1 MNTNLLFEFSVNK
14 ENNTIEIQRE
24 FDANL
29 DLVWKAWTTPE
40 LLNQW
45 EGPKPWR
52 SETKTM
58 DFREGGFRLYAM
70 VSPEGE
76 KHWGRI
82 DYKKIEIKK
91 RILETKTFCDENGNI
106 QPQIPHSLWNNLF
119 SEQENKS
126 TVNILIQYENAEHME
141 AIVKMG
147 FKEGMAVVVKNLD
160 ELLSN
165 LKNEQ
170 NEKFSI

>member
-1 MNTNLLFEFSVNK
+1 MNTNLLFEFSVSK

-45 EGPKPWR
+45 EAPKPWR

-76 KHWGRI
+76 KRWGRI
-82 DYKKIEIKK
+82 DYKEIEIKK
-91 RILETKTFCDENGNI
+91 RILETKTFCDENGI
-106 QPQIPHSLWNNLF
+106 VPPEMPHSLWNNVF
-119 SEQENKS
+119 NGNEDKT
-126 TVNILIQYENAEHME
+126 TVNILIQYENAEHLEMM
-141 AIVKMG
+141 VKMG
-147 FKEGMAVVVKNLD
+147 FKEGMAAALRNFE

-165 LKNEQ
+165 LKNQ
-170 NEKFSI
+170 

>member
-14 ENNTIEIQRE
+14 ENNTIEIQRK
-24 FDANL
+24 FNANL

-76 KHWGRI
+76 KRWGRI
-82 DYKKIEIKK
+82 NYKKIEIKK
-91 RILETKTFCDENGNI
+91 RILETKTFCDENGNV
-106 QPQIPHSLWNNLF
+106 QSGMPHSLWNNLF
-119 SEQENKS
+119 SEQGDK
-126 TVNILIQYENAEHME
+126 TIVKVLIQYENAEHLEMM
-141 AIVKMG
+141 VKMG
-147 FKEGMAVVVKNLD
+147 FKEGMAAVLGNFE

-165 LKNEQ
+165 LKN
-170 NEKFSI
+170 